1 MLEGW
6 AMRTARA
13 VGAGKVADALRHDG
27 LFWRKLAYAGAVHG
41 PWWWRRYTPPAFGTT
56 FCAVLPKQ
64 RRAVAANWLRMG
76 LTDSSLEAN
85 LGALRTFVEFSLSL
99 TDGLE
104 STGKGLDGYALDSPS
119 DERLTELVR
128 QKTGV
133 ILLTA
138 HTGSWE
144 VVGRLIGRRHGAA
157 LTMVMSREA
166 NASARAFADA
176 VRTKDQE
183 GDLEIAYVGTDPLAA
198 LPLVSALRR
207 GRIVAMQ
214 FDRVPPGMAA
224 VDVPFFGG
232 TRAFPIGP
240 FRLAQISGAKVVM
253 AFTRRIGY
261 RRYSVEIPP
270 VIELPRG
277 RDEGAV
283 RAAAA
288 EAAAAL
294 ESFVRRH
301 PTHWFHFEPL
311 SP

>member
-1 MLEGW
+1 M
-6 AMRTARA
+6 
-13 VGAGKVADALRHDG
+13 
-27 LFWRKLAYAGAVHG
+27 FWRKLAYAGAVHG

-64 RRAVAANWLRMG
+64 RRAVAGNWMRMG
-76 LTDSSLEAN
+76 LAATALEAN

-104 STGKGLDGYALDSPS
+104 STGKGLDGYSLDSPS

-128 QKTGV
+128 QKRGV

-157 LTMVMSREA
+157 LTMVMSQEA
-166 NASARAFADA
+166 NASARAFADT
-176 VRTKDQE
+176 VRMRKQE
-183 GDLEIAYVGTDPLAA
+183 GDFEIAYVGSDPLAA

-214 FDRVPPGMAA
+214 FDRVPPGMAS
-224 VDVPFFGG
+224 VDAPFFGG
-232 TRAFPIGP
+232 SRAFPIGP
-240 FRLAQISGAKVVM
+240 FRLAQLTGAKVVV
-253 AFTRRIGY
+253 AFTRRVGH
-261 RRYSVEIPP
+261 RRYAVEIPP
-270 VIELPRG
+270 VIELSKG
-277 RDEGAV
+277 RDESAIRV
-283 RAAAA
+283 AAA

-294 ESFVRRH
+294 ESFVRRN
-301 PTHWFHFEPL
+301 PAHWFHFEPL
-311 SP
+311 FA